1 MSKVA
6 VHPGLLGWTPALH
19 TPYDISGGVLSVSG
33 ILLWIP
39 APCQLSTGGSRRDWM
54 GIRTVQICRSP
65 DRTYWVV
72 RTDVGNRGHEWSG
85 LGYCGVGY
93 CAPDLYVFVL
103 VHYPAWSPLR
113 SISSSSSPQRAWRVG
128 NCPPFSWSL

>member
-72 RTDVGNRGHEWSG
+72 RTDVGTG
-85 LGYCGVGY
+85 LMWATVDMSGVGW
-93 CAPDLYVFVL
+93 VTVEW
-103 VHYPAWSPLR
+103 VTVPL
-113 SISSSSSPQRAWRVG
+113 I
-128 NCPPFSWSL
+128 CMCLC